1 MGVTKD
7 KTGERFI
14 TNEGCEIIIIQYN
27 KSIDLWIE
35 FQDKYKAR
43 IHTSYNACKDGEV
56 KNPYFPN
63 VYGVGC
69 LGLMPDN
76 TKPITRKN
84 GKTTKEYYLWKGMIG
99 RCYSEKFSE
108 RNPSYKDA
116 TVCDRWLVFANF
128 LEDLP
133 LIEGYELW
141 KNNSG
146 YALDKDLKGN
156 GSKTYSLENCCFIT
170 IGNNSKERYDRL
182 KETEDKRLKELNND
196 KSIRVYGVNTVT
208 GEKTKVFNS
217 IREASREMS
226 LNDSSIGKCIK
237 GTQKTT
243 GGYRWYKIDDE
254 N

>member
-7 KTGERFI
+7 KTGEHFI
-14 TNEGCEIIIIQYN
+14 TNEGCEIIIVQYN
-27 KSIDLWIE
+27 KSVDLWVE

-43 IHTSYNACKDGEV
+43 IHTTYNACKDGEV
-56 KNPYFPN
+56 KNPYFPS

-69 LGLMPDN
+69 LGLMPDG

-84 GKTTKEYYLWKGMIG
+84 NKTTKEYYLWKGMIG
-99 RCYSEKFSE
+99 RCYSEKILE

-141 KNNSG
+141 IKNDG

-156 GSKTYSLENCCFIT
+156 GSKMYSVENCCFVT
-170 IGNNSKERYDRL
+170 IEDNSKERCDRL
-182 KETEDKRLKELNND
+182 KEIENKRLKELNND
-196 KSIRVYGVNTVT
+196 KSIRIYGINTVT
-208 GEKTKVFNS
+208 GEKTKIFNS
-217 IREASREMS
+217 IKEASREMN

-237 GTQKTT
+237 GTQKTS

-254 N
+254 F